1 MCATF
6 ILTSAFLQY
15 TGTHFAINFK
25 QKKDEK
31 AVFSPLSA
39 NSFSPASSQT
49 SVARV
54 MLSAGFMK
62 QDVIN

>member
-39 NSFSPASSQT
+39 NSFSPASSKP
-49 SVARV
+49 V
-54 MLSAGFMK
+54 
-62 QDVIN
+62 